1 MTDAALLSQLF
12 PTPSQH
18 MHAGV
23 FVNIDSTKADDAAFC
38 SASCNGSC
46 SG

>member
-1 MTDAALLSQLF
+1 MTDTALLLQLF
-12 PTPSQH
+12 PTPSQQ
-18 MHAGV
+18 MHEGV
-23 FVNIDSTKADDAAFC
+23 FVNIDSTQADDAAFC